1 MKHKHKSLIRGLAV
15 GCAASLLTV
24 LNAAAVSYGVSNWV
38 VDTSG
43 QTRAISVG
51 QIGTTTSFVNA
62 TNAAVAASQFFGN
75 STIGSSP
82 TTLTLANIG
91 DQISLTGT
99 ATFIG
104 GGTYGNTQWR
114 IGLFYRDNRL
124 GVNTGIQGTNWLGY
138 FVGAGQGTASSFYE
152 RIDPNTGM
160 YASGTGAS
168 VALSGNNPG
177 VNFDAG
183 VYDLTFNI
191 LYSAANTLQFN
202 FSIIEQAG
210 GSSYSSISA
219 TITDASPST
228 YSFDRVGML
237 SGGSVS
243 ATEIRYDNLTVNYTP
258 VPEPASLA
266 LAVLGLAGV
275 IGFRRRAGA

>member
-1 MKHKHKSLIRGLAV
+1 MSNKQKSLRRGLLAGLV
-15 GCAASLLTV
+15 ASLMAPTI
-24 LNAAAVSYGVSNWV
+24 AGAISYDVSNWV
-38 VDTSG
+38 VDTNG
-43 QTRAISVG
+43 ATRAISVS
-51 QIGTTTSFVNA
+51 QSGTTTTFVNT
-62 TNAAVAASQFFGN
+62 TNAAAPVSQFFGN
-75 STIGSSP
+75 STIGLSP

-91 DQISLTGT
+91 DTISLTGT
-99 ATFIG
+99 ATFTG
-104 GGTYGNTQWR
+104 GSAYGNTQWR

-138 FVGAGQGTASSFYE
+138 FIGAGQGAASSFYE
-152 RIDPNTGM
+152 RNDPNTGM
-160 YASGTGAS
+160 YASGTGAT
-168 VALSGNNPG
+168 VAGSGNNPG

-219 TITDASPST
+219 TMTDASPST

-243 ATEIRYDNLTVNYTP
+243 ATEIRYDNLAVTYTP
-258 VPEPASLA
+258 VPEPASFA

-275 IGFRRRAGA
+275 VGFRRRVEA